1 MSITPRIVPVS
12 LLAALLIAL
21 CLVLAACEPE
31 IMTET
36 HPAIEYAAVPAI
48 ALSPDSFAVRRGD
61 WLHNESGLSR
71 PSQYAGTPGVHV
83 TYTRSENE
91 PWIIRC
97 DREPGAGFPDCAEME
112 RAGFIVIGQAAV
124 DAVTANLSGCTT
136 GDTNAVGGRLVL
148 TVSSCFGLVR
158 WQHFWDTTKVEFI
171 PAPWRN
177 IERSHAPRV
186 IGCGT
191 SWYGYRLLHR
201 SGSGSFPLDAMF
213 SDTVWMTTTDC

>member
-1 MSITPRIVPVS
+1 MPCRPFLPV
-12 LLAALLIAL
+12 LAV
-21 CLVLAACEPE
+21 LVLVACEPE
-31 IMTET
+31 ITTEPY
-36 HPAIEYAAVPAI
+36 PAIEYAAVPAI
-48 ALSPDSFAVRRGD
+48 AMSPDSFAVRRGD
-61 WLHNESGLSR
+61 WLYNERGLSR
-71 PSQYAGTPGVHV
+71 PSPYEGIPGVHV
-83 TYTRSENE
+83 TYTQKENE
-91 PWIIRC
+91 PWIVRC
-97 DREPGAGFPDCAEME
+97 DREPGVGFPDCAEFE

-158 WQHFWDTTKVEFI
+158 WQHFWDTTKVEFV
-171 PAPWRN
+171 PGAPWID
-177 IERSHAPRV
+177 IEGSHQIRV
-186 IGCGT
+186 TGCGT